1 MGFGGGEHL
10 KPTWSPGAKFTSR
23 LLGTGAAEVPTRLL
37 GVGRQYSCVLG
48 PVFLAQSGT
57 GEMGLTIAHSWEGS
71 CVTIQ
76 TCQSSLSSVQPGA
89 SISSLLL

>member
-1 MGFGGGEHL
+1 MRLRAWGGELSETHVV
-10 KPTWSPGAKFTSR
+10 PGAKFTSR

-57 GEMGLTIAHSWEGS
+57 GEMD
-71 CVTIQ
+71 
-76 TCQSSLSSVQPGA
+76 
-89 SISSLLL
+89 